1 MRIALIFPT
10 YGAKIFSENL
20 RFVDEEFILAPPII
34 LAYVAAILKRHGH
47 NVMILD
53 ARALALTKEKALD
66 KIREFKPDMLGFR
79 SETYHFHDALAW
91 MKYLKDNLQVPVFT
105 GGVNMTLY
113 PKQTMAHE
121 IIDYGIVGEAIN
133 SLPAMISALEKNE
146 SITDIAGVA
155 YKNKTKGI
163 IINPSSDTLTDFN
176 EYPFPARELLPNEK
190 YYSFISQRKNFTIML
205 TSTGC
210 PFKCTFCAIPNAYR
224 FRSRE
229 NISKEIEV
237 CYNDFNVREID
248 FFDAVLFMPRDRVL
262 KLFRLIKERNFDLE
276 WSCRSRVDIV
286 DEEILK
292 EAALAG
298 CRQIY
303 YGIESVEQ
311 NVLNGINKKVSP
323 DMVKQTIELTRKY
336 GIKTMGFFMV
346 GNEHD
351 TKKSIRKSIQF
362 AKDLKLDFIQVCKT
376 IAKPGTQLHKQI
388 CQDTGVDLW
397 EKHVQG
403 FPISERLPSPWS
415 GLTEEEKTSLTKEF
429 YFKFYFRPSRI
440 LKMLWQIKSFN
451 EFKRYCRVAV
461 KFLRNCF

>member
-176 EYPFPARELLPNEK
+176 EYPFPARELSL
-190 YYSFISQRKNFTIML
+190 
-205 TSTGC
+205 
-210 PFKCTFCAIPNAYR
+210 
-224 FRSRE
+224 
-229 NISKEIEV
+229 
-237 CYNDFNVREID
+237 
-248 FFDAVLFMPRDRVL
+248 
-262 KLFRLIKERNFDLE
+262 
-276 WSCRSRVDIV
+276 
-286 DEEILK
+286 
-292 EAALAG
+292 
-298 CRQIY
+298 
-303 YGIESVEQ
+303 
-311 NVLNGINKKVSP
+311 
-323 DMVKQTIELTRKY
+323 
-336 GIKTMGFFMV
+336 
-346 GNEHD
+346 
-351 TKKSIRKSIQF
+351 
-362 AKDLKLDFIQVCKT
+362 
-376 IAKPGTQLHKQI
+376 
-388 CQDTGVDLW
+388 
-397 EKHVQG
+397 
-403 FPISERLPSPWS
+403 RLPRSAV
-415 GLTEEEKTSLTKEF
+415 EACQSLH
-429 YFKFYFRPSRI
+429 SC
-440 LKMLWQIKSFN
+440 S
-451 EFKRYCRVAV
+451 
-461 KFLRNCF
+461 